1 MKIKLVTLLACLV
14 FVGLGVSS
22 VHAQASQDRET
33 PCGMLALKDATSLD
47 AEGNFTILMATE
59 HLLVFSGQPDGKP
72 NNVLGRCRGQLPES
86 YYRPSQAVILNYDN
100 TGMPCGL
107 PNGGMSTHWTE
118 VISPSG
124 QVNLTCHLNQQANQ

>member
-1 MKIKLVTLLACLV
+1 MNAKLVMLLACLA

-22 VHAQASQDRET
+22 VQAQASQDRET

-47 AEGNFTILMATE
+47 PEGNFIVLMATE

-100 TGMPCGL
+100 TGMSCSL
-107 PNGGMSTHWTE
+107 PNGGMTPHWTE

-124 QVNLTCHLNQQANQ
+124 QVILTCHLNQQAKQ